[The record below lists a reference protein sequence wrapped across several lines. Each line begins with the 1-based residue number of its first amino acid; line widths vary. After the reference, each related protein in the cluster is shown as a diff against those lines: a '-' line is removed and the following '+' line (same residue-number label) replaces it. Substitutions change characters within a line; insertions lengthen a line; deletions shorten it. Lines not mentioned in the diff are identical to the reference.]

1 MRGCAGQQPGT
12 GKKGICRGLNINLKI
27 GAARDM
33 SVRTALLQA
42 FMTMLIV
49 TSCSETYFPEPESQ
63 GGWRKNTDPD
73 FLISLDLNPK
83 GVSNFLAY
91 NLQVEDSTS
100 AIVIKDGWIV
110 GEWYAKKKKV
120 AQDKKIYVASVGKSI
135 ALACFGIAVK
145 DGEDGR
151 LPVNIN
157 RFSKL
162 YDKRWI
168 AEGFPLSDPR
178 KRDITFEQVFRHT
191 AGFAAEGAVNREG
204 RDQQADY
211 TAWVVGHDPQY
222 PQTRDLAY
230 SPGEPEEYA
239 EPEQWG
245 EQLGLYSSLGF
256 AHLSLMFSQ
265 LYEMPAE
272 DFLWD
277 RLLKKIG
284 FSGIEFH
291 NPPSP
296 PAIKWFSGGGLKMTT
311 RDLARF
317 GYLML
322 HDGSWKG
329 EQILPQGWVRSF
341 VTTPYYPNLRSN
353 VDGYLH
359 DQFPKDLYRMYGSG
373 GNFVFV
379 VPALDLIAIRT
390 GHSDNFFLE
399 RLQRDLVRRIFDMHI
414 SYRPL

>member
-1 MRGCAGQQPGT
+1 M
-12 GKKGICRGLNINLKI
+12 IF
-27 GAARDM
+27 M
-33 SVRTALLQA
+33 ALLA
-42 FMTMLIV
+42 L
-49 TSCSETYFPEPESQ
+49 TSCSETYYPEPEND

-110 GEWYAKKKKV
+110 GEWYAKKKKISK
-120 AQDKKIYVASVGKSI
+120 DKKIYVASVGKSI

-145 DGEDGR
+145 DGGDGR
-151 LPVNIN
+151 IPVKIK
-157 RFSKL
+157 RSSKL

-191 AGFAAEGAVNREG
+191 AGFAPEGTVKREL

-211 TAWVVGHDPQY
+211 IAWVVGHDSQY
-222 PQTRDLAY
+222 PQTRDLVYA
-230 SPGEPEEYA
+230 PGQPEEYP
-239 EPEQWG
+239 EPEHWG
-245 EQLGLYSSLGF
+245 EQLGLYSSVGF
-256 AHLSLMFSQ
+256 AHLSLIFNQ
-265 LYEMPAE
+265 LYGMPAVE
-272 DFLWD
+272 FLWN

-284 FSGIEFH
+284 FSGIDFYR
-291 NPPSP
+291 PPSP
-296 PAIKWFSGGGLKMTT
+296 PEIKWFSGGGLKMTT

-317 GYLML
+317 GFLMM
-322 HDGSWKG
+322 HDGDWKG
-329 EQILPQGWVRSF
+329 EQILPKGWVQSF

-359 DQFPKDLYRMYGSG
+359 DQFPKDIYRMFGSG
-373 GNFVFV
+373 GNFVFI
-379 VPALDLIAIRT
+379 VPSLNLIAIRT
-390 GHSDNFFLE
+390 GHNDNFFLE
-399 RLQRDLVRRIFDMHI
+399 RLQRDLVRRIFDMHL